1 MEVADWEAAAF
12 EPSSAATAT
21 LEVPGVSSAKAGV
34 ANVASIRIA
43 HAKKEGRAKPEHR
56 TSCDAY
62 RCKTVPCMSALCSIQ
77 LLNGDDANTLEGS
90 AGRVNR
96 WKTWW
101 LEMRGFGK
109 RGFRGLWDS
118 NCTPLPRNYP
128 HDRPVCPLPLA
139 NGLLFRVDDNTLLQ
153 RACFA
158 KCLHNYRRLK
168 RTCRKW
174 QLFEKSAPASKE
186 SELDRVSKG
195 VFWKIGLSLPEI
207 YERSFVLLRKMP
219 IEKISNVS
227 IHYSVIHIN
236 HYICFRIVFYPF
248 PTH

>member
-43 HAKKEGRAKPEHR
+43 HAKKEGRTKPEHR

-109 RGFRGLWDS
+109 RGFSGFVGFELYS
-118 NCTPLPRNYP
+118 PAQELPA
-128 HDRPVCPLPLA
+128 RPATLSITACERSVISGRRQYAAPKD
-139 NGLLFRVDDNTLLQ
+139 LFREVSPQLQ
-153 RACFA
+153 AA
-158 KCLHNYRRLK
+158 KAHMPQMAAFREVGARIEGG
-168 RTCRKW
+168 RTG
-174 QLFEKSAPASKE
+174 Q
-186 SELDRVSKG
+186 G
-195 VFWKIGLSLPEI
+195 V
-207 YERSFVLLRKMP
+207 
-219 IEKISNVS
+219 
-227 IHYSVIHIN
+227 
-236 HYICFRIVFYPF
+236 
-248 PTH
+248 